1 MRVQLKTK
9 IIFLLSIFC
18 LQRLLYSQYP
28 EAPEKWSIPEKV
40 LAISNNLFSAS
51 YPYLASDGSALYFNG
66 VTVTFWTDT
75 GWSIPQNL
83 NSSISSNLAQKPCI
97 SLDGKKLYFTKFI
110 SSWDLYEAEW
120 DAITNDWI
128 NVKKVNGN
136 INTSSYSEECGCFP
150 NDTTFIF
157 LRNSSARRASWNSQ
171 TNIWDNI
178 VDFPVPYLAFHSD
191 HGMHVTEDMKKV
203 YYVHARTDIDRYG
216 QYYFNYDLIISY
228 KDTTNPT
235 GYGLPKTLNISTL
248 SDSGHFAGNHA
259 LRFEGYPTL
268 SRNGRMMYFAADY
281 DSQLTIYSSRMI
293 IDENGD
299 SVTNLD
305 EVIEMP
311 PREFVL
317 YQNYPNPFNPTT
329 KIKYAVSNA
338 TALFSTSNS
347 KQERQFVSLKIYD
360 ILGNQ
365 VATLVNEEKESGVFE
380 VEFDA
385 SKLSSGVY
393 FYRLQTGNFIQT
405 MKMILMR

>member
-1 MRVQLKTK
+1 
-9 IIFLLSIFC
+9 
-18 LQRLLYSQYP
+18 
-28 EAPEKWSIPEKV
+28 
-40 LAISNNLFSAS
+40 
-51 YPYLASDGSALYFNG
+51 
-66 VTVTFWTDT
+66 
-75 GWSIPQNL
+75 
-83 NSSISSNLAQKPCI
+83 
-97 SLDGKKLYFTKFI
+97 
-110 SSWDLYEAEW
+110 
-120 DAITNDWI
+120 
-128 NVKKVNGN
+128 
-136 INTSSYSEECGCFP
+136 
-150 NDTTFIF
+150 
-157 LRNSSARRASWNSQ
+157 
-171 TNIWDNI
+171 
-178 VDFPVPYLAFHSD
+178 
-191 HGMHVTEDMKKV
+191 MHVTEDMKKV

-338 TALFSTSNS
+338 TALLSTSNS